1 MIIDSST
8 LILLAKSGLLDL
20 FIKDKNL
27 KITDKVKEESTIAKD
42 NFDVKLI
49 SQRIKEKK
57 IQIKRVSDK
66 SLYNKLIKEFN
77 LGKGESESIALAF
90 KENEVLLSDDKKAI
104 NTCKILNI
112 KFTTAL
118 NILVKLY
125 RNKTIDNEKAKII
138 LKKLKKYWRY
148 SEDLIKKVEEDLK

>member
-66 SLYNKLIKEFN
+66 SLYHKLIKEFN

-138 LKKLKKYWRY
+138 LKKLKKYGRY